1 MRVVQ
6 LLPTLSFGDAIG
18 NDTIALKGVISE
30 MGYTTEIYA
39 ENIDKRLP
47 DGIAQKA
54 EKLRDLKKDDVL
66 IYHKSTGTD
75 LTFKIDSYKC
85 RRIMVYHNI
94 TPPEFF
100 RPYSTAATQLT
111 ELGYKGVEYLR
122 DKVDYVLAVSAYNK
136 AELVRMGYTCP
147 IDIRPI
153 LIKFDDYKQTPD
165 EATIKKYSDGKKN
178 LVFVGRIAPNK
189 KQENLIRA
197 FYCYKKLNPD
207 SRLILVGSSKGMEN
221 YHERLVKYANA
232 LGIGDDV
239 IFPGHIK
246 FSEILAYYRLA
257 DAFVCMSEHE
267 GFCVPLVEAMFF
279 DAPVIAYDTSAI
291 SDTLGGSGVLLDNND
306 PVFAAAVIDRVLTDE
321 KLRESII
328 EGQRKRLEDFS
339 YQRIRAV
346 FEKELNDFINEKK
359 ATE

>member
-30 MGYTTEIYA
+30 MGYSTDIYA

-47 DGIAQKA
+47 EGIAQKA
-54 EKLRDLKKDDVL
+54 DKLRDLKKDDVL

-75 LTFKIDSYKC
+75 LTFKIENYKC

-111 ELGYKGVEYLR
+111 ERGYKGVEYLR
-122 DKVDYVLAVSAYNK
+122 DKIDYVLAVSAYNRS
-136 AELVRMGYTCP
+136 ELVKMGYTCP
-147 IDIRPI
+147 MDIRPI

-189 KQENLIRA
+189 KQENVIRA
-197 FYCYKKLNPD
+197 FYCYKKLNPE
-207 SRLILVGSSKGMEN
+207 SRLILVGSSTGMEN
-221 YHERLVKYANA
+221 YYERLVKYANA

-279 DAPVIAYDTSAI
+279 DVPVIAYDTSAI

-306 PVFAAAVIDRVLTDE
+306 PVFAAAVIDRVLTDD

-328 EGQRKRLEDFS
+328 EGQRRRLEDFS
-339 YQRIRAV
+339 YERIRAT
-346 FEKELNDFINEKK
+346 FEKELTDFINGKK
-359 ATE
+359 

>member
-30 MGYTTEIYA
+30 MGYDTDIYA

-47 DGIAQKA
+47 EGIAQKA
-54 EKLRDLKKDDVL
+54 DKLRDLKKDDVL

-75 LTFKIDSYKC
+75 LTFKIDNYKC
-85 RRIMVYHNI
+85 RRIMVYHNV

-100 RPYSTAATQLT
+100 RPYNTAATQLT

-122 DKVDYVLAVSAYNK
+122 DKIDYVLAVSAYNRS
-136 AELVRMGYTCP
+136 ELVKMGYTCP
-147 IDIRPI
+147 MDIRPI
-153 LIKFDDYKQTPD
+153 LIKFDDYRQTPD

-189 KQENLIRA
+189 KQENVIRA
-197 FYCYKKLNPD
+197 FYCYKKLEPE

-221 YHERLVKYANA
+221 YYERLQKYANA

-279 DAPVIAYDTSAI
+279 DVPVIAYDTSTI

-306 PVFAAAVIDRVLTDE
+306 PIFAAAVIDRVLTDE

-328 EGQRKRLEDFS
+328 EGQRRRLEDFS
-339 YQRIRAV
+339 YERIKAT
-346 FEKELNDFINEKK
+346 FEKELTDFINGKK
-359 ATE
+359 A

>member
-30 MGYTTEIYA
+30 MGYDTAIYA

-47 DGIAQKA
+47 EGIAQKA
-54 EKLRDLKKDDVL
+54 DKLRDLKKEDVL

-75 LTFKIDSYKC
+75 LTFKIDNYKC

-111 ELGYKGVEYLR
+111 EHGYKGVEYLR
-122 DKVDYVLAVSAYNK
+122 DKIDYVLAVSAYNRS
-136 AELVRMGYTCP
+136 ELVKMGYTCP
-147 IDIRPI
+147 MDIRPI
-153 LIKFDDYKQTPD
+153 LIKFDDYRQTPD
-165 EATIKKYSDGKKN
+165 EATIKKYSDGRKN

-189 KQENLIRA
+189 KQENVIRA
-197 FYCYKKLNPD
+197 FYCYKKLNPE
-207 SRLILVGSSKGMEN
+207 SRLILVGSSTGMEN
-221 YHERLVKYANA
+221 YYERLKKYANA

-279 DAPVIAYDTSAI
+279 DVPVIAYDTSAI

-328 EGQRKRLEDFS
+328 EGQRRRLEDFS
-339 YQRIRAV
+339 YERIKAT
-346 FEKELNDFINEKK
+346 FEKELTDFINGKK
-359 ATE
+359 A